1 MMGRARSAGAIE
13 GAHAVDLELPFPV
26 PPVLSDLVTDPAPLG
41 RTVTGR
47 TVTGRTVTDQS
58 ATNEAD
64 ST

>member
-47 TVTGRTVTDQS
+47 TVTDQS